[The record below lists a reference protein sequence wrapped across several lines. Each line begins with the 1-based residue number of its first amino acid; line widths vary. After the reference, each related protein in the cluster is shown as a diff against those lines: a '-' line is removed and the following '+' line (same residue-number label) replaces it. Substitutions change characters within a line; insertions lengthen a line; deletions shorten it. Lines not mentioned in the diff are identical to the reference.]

1 MLARRQITLKLMK
14 EQLRDASHKERH
26 KRPSPAKTTSEETPD
41 YRDAGVASTD
51 STPARRARGKNLH
64 ETPPPLL
71 PTREDAMASLAATM
85 ANGKRSITLFNFKQV
100 VESICCA
107 CGMVGNSEV
116 CRSCPFARIILG
128 VSGRAN

>member
-1 MLARRQITLKLMK
+1 M
-14 EQLRDASHKERH
+14 
-26 KRPSPAKTTSEETPD
+26 TSLT
-41 YRDAGVASTD
+41 
-51 STPARRARGKNLH
+51 K
-64 ETPPPLL
+64 
-71 PTREDAMASLAATM
+71 AMAT
-85 ANGKRSITLFNFKQV
+85 GKRSITLFNFQQV